1 MSDTLSNIRFS
12 RQASVRQQLSRQLRE
27 MIVSGKMSEG
37 DRLPSNQ
44 NLAEQWNVA
53 ASSVQA
59 AMTSLVKEGLL
70 KRARKRGTFVAKR
83 TRTLTAVALYLADD
97 IWHMRAAA
105 FRRAVVTSLSE
116 QLRARKIQ
124 PHIWSDSRPQSQQSK
139 PWPDLAQAAE
149 QRQIQ
154 AVLMCSG
161 GTPAGYDWL
170 SRLSV
175 PLISLTNRYD
185 HNCVGVDAAYGER
198 LAAAE
203 LARKGCRSVG
213 MITPVKAVAQGRHA
227 ADDARAQSTT
237 AFREAAAESGM
248 EIRDEWIRLP
258 ASDRIDEPEAEHFGY
273 EQMKQ
278 VLALTNRPDGMFVTH
293 DWVARGALMAV
304 LENRIKVPQK
314 LKLVLHRNLEI
325 GLFCPIEASFLDFQ
339 VSEVAAGMISLMDA
353 QLRGE
358 ECASI
363 LVRPRISRMAGV

>member
-12 RQASVRQQLSRQLRE
+12 RQVSVRQQLSRQLRE

-70 KRARKRGTFVAKR
+70 QRARKRGTFVAKR
-83 TRTLTAVALYLADD
+83 TRGLTAVAIYLADD

-105 FRRAVVTSLSE
+105 FRRAVVTSLSH

-124 PHIWSDSRPQSQQSK
+124 PDIWSDSRPESQQSK
-139 PWPDLAQAAE
+139 PWPDLVQAAE

-161 GTPAGYDWL
+161 APAGHDWL

-175 PLISLTNRYD
+175 PLVSLTTRHD

-213 MITPVKAVAQGRHA
+213 MITPANAELP
-227 ADDARAQSTT
+227 TT
-237 AFREAAAESGM
+237 TKHFPLSS
-248 EIRDEWIRLP
+248 
-258 ASDRIDEPEAEHFGY
+258 ASLLCRRVDR
-273 EQMKQ
+273 MSSK
-278 VLALTNRPDGMFVTH
+278 
-293 DWVARGALMAV
+293 
-304 LENRIKVPQK
+304 
-314 LKLVLHRNLEI
+314 
-325 GLFCPIEASFLDFQ
+325 
-339 VSEVAAGMISLMDA
+339 
-353 QLRGE
+353 
-358 ECASI
+358 
-363 LVRPRISRMAGV
+363 